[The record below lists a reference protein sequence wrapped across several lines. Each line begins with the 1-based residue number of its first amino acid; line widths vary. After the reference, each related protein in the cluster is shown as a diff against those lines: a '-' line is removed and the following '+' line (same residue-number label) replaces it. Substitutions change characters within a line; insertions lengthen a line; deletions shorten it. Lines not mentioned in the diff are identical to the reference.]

1 MWAIMLHPLSLSEI
15 SHVIALA
22 TAPAFLLGGIVGFLT
37 LLVSRMARIVDRL
50 RVLDDI
56 DDQDQRH
63 ARLKADVPDLRRRAR
78 LIHLSMTLSIASGV
92 TTALLVVIA
101 FVGAL
106 LDLELEVLIA
116 SLFVLSLLAFV
127 LALCIMVQEA
137 VIALRE
143 FAHYG

>member
-1 MWAIMLHPLSLSEI
+1 MLHPLSLSEI

-37 LLVSRMARIVDRL
+37 LLVSRMARIMDRV
-50 RVLDDI
+50 RFLDEI
-56 DDQDQRH
+56 DEQDRR
-63 ARLKADVPDLRRRAR
+63 ARLKADLPLLRRRAK

-101 FVGAL
+101 FLGAL
-106 LDLELEVLIA
+106 LDLQLEMLIA
-116 SLFVLSLLAFV
+116 SLFVLSLLSFV
-127 LALCIMVQEA
+127 AALCIMVQEA

>member
-1 MWAIMLHPLSLSEI
+1 MLHPLSLSEI

-37 LLVSRMARIVDRL
+37 LLVSRMARIMDRV
-50 RVLDDI
+50 RFLDEI
-56 DDQDQRH
+56 DEQDRR
-63 ARLKADVPDLRRRAR
+63 ARLKADLPLLRRRAK

-101 FVGAL
+101 FLGAL
-106 LDLELEVLIA
+106 LDLQLEMLIA
-116 SLFVLSLLAFV
+116 SLFVLSLLSFV
-127 LALCIMVQEA
+127 AALCIMVREA

>member
-1 MWAIMLHPLSLSEI
+1 MLQPLSLSEI

-37 LLVSRMARIVDRL
+37 LLVGRMARIMDRV
-50 RVLDDI
+50 RFLDEI
-56 DDQDQRH
+56 DDQDNRR

-78 LIHLSMTLSIASGV
+78 LIHLSMTLSIVSGV
-92 TTALLVVIA
+92 VTALLVVIA

-106 LDLELEVLIA
+106 LDLELEILIA

-127 LALCIMVQEA
+127 IALGVMVQEA

-143 FAHYG
+143 LAHYG